1 MLKYVR
7 FNTDNGLDHS
17 HRFDLEEVQERIDKL
32 GVTEYNVSE
41 LSTYVR
47 DMFRKKFFDE
57 VEAEFY
63 SYHKLR

>member
-1 MLKYVR
+1 MNSFLR
-7 FNTDNGLDHS
+7 FTDAYSVNS
-17 HRFDLEEVQERIDKL
+17 YSKFTRSEVQERIDKL

-41 LSTYVR
+41 LSTYAR